1 MLDTGFAG
9 FRAIAE
15 ALGQKNRKITDF
27 VTAFVGGACHF
38 VTVLVMRDS
47 WSIDTRYLALVRG
60 NLACP
65 AINLRTRI
73 VKVAQYA
80 SVVGSSRAV
89 EHMSDRTG
97 ICVRHG
103 TLDGRNRR
111 TTPPNAIPSTSR

>member
-1 MLDTGFAG
+1 M
-9 FRAIAE
+9 
-15 ALGQKNRKITDF
+15 
-27 VTAFVGGACHF
+27 TAFVGGACHF

-47 WSIDTRYLALVRG
+47 WSIDTRYLALVVG

-97 ICVRHG
+97 ICVRG
-103 TLDGRNRR
+103 QTLEARN
-111 TTPPNAIPSTSR
+111 S

>member
-1 MLDTGFAG
+1 M
-9 FRAIAE
+9 
-15 ALGQKNRKITDF
+15 
-27 VTAFVGGACHF
+27 TAFVGGACPF

-47 WSIDTRYLALVRG
+47 WSIDTRYLALAME

-89 EHMSDRTG
+89 EHMSDRTEK
-97 ICVRHG
+97 CVRDDI
-103 TLDGRNRR
+103 L
-111 TTPPNAIPSTSR
+111 SRA